1 MQGTE
6 GSILI
11 IVWVASGRYG
21 TWSSNKKIKKKFLEK
36 WNKIISYFWKVTAQ
50 NKAGSFLMYFLSVF
64 SSFAPAC
71 KNVER
76 VPAGSWFISISIF
89 LFVQMINN
97 NPESLSCFWRSNL
110 MSDGC
115 IHLWKSMHNVL
126 TISIWLLAT
135 KSTENR
141 YPNFL

>member
-1 MQGTE
+1 MQGVGARCEVQGVRWKVWGERCEVQSTE
-6 GSILI
+6 DNIPNV
-11 IVWVASGRYG
+11 VWVAGGRYG

-76 VPAGSWFISISIF
+76 VPAGSWFISIY
-89 LFVQMINN
+89 L
-97 NPESLSCFWRSNL
+97 C
-110 MSDGC
+110 
-115 IHLWKSMHNVL
+115 K
-126 TISIWLLAT
+126 
-135 KSTENR
+135 
-141 YPNFL
+141 